1 MEDEEIRYGP
11 APVVTMADYDADRLE
26 KFLRP
31 PRIAVL
37 ATVGRTGTPQVTPVW
52 YAYQDGLLTVA
63 ANEVSVKVHNLR
75 RDPRLTVCVYEGD
88 RGAEYA
94 ILHGRAGI
102 ASGDDVWPRVR
113 AIVERYEKP
122 DDVED
127 YMRELMAERFA
138 IITLAPDRVLFG
150 P

>member
-1 MEDEEIRYGP
+1 
-11 APVVTMADYDADRLE
+11 MAQFDAQRLE

-31 PRIAVL
+31 PRIAVV
-37 ATVGRTGTPQVTPVW
+37 ATVSGNGTPQITPVW
-52 YAYQDGLLTVA
+52 YAYGDGLMTIA
-63 ANEVSVKVHNLR
+63 ANENSVKVRNLR
-75 RDPRLTVCVYEGD
+75 RAPRISVCVYEGD

-94 ILHGRAGI
+94 ILHGPAEL
-102 ASGDDVWPRVR
+102 ATGDDVWQRVR

-122 DDVED
+122 EEVEE
-127 YMRELMAERFA
+127 YMRELTSERFA